1 MNTVKILHCADIHI
15 GAAESFLGAAA
26 GKRRYET
33 LLTFERIIDTAAA
46 EGVRIVAAAGD
57 IFDSNAVEEN
67 LADAVF
73 EKIASVP
80 EIKVV
85 FSAGNHDPL
94 SAQSPFKNRRLPQNL
109 YVLGAKDDC
118 VVFDD
123 LKTRVYGRSFE
134 DVYLKGEER
143 FSITPPEDGYVKLM
157 VLHGELRSDLNSNYN
172 SVTAGFIRQSGMDY
186 IALGH
191 IHKRTEPQK
200 IGDTYYAYC
209 GCPEGQG
216 FDETDE
222 KGVYIGEIGKGFCEL
237 KFIPMSK
244 RRHIC
249 EKVDITGI
257 NSSAEI
263 SAAVTAQLNEKYGDG
278 FGENLYKIELTGS
291 IKGDFNLNLPEIL
304 SRVSERVYY
313 AKIKDK
319 TELLIDNEK
328 LANEISLKGIFV
340 KNMLEKMNNAP
351 EAEREELENALK
363 LGLRAF
369 GAEVAYDED

>member
-26 GKRRYET
+26 GNRRYET
-33 LLTFERIIDTAAA
+33 LLTFERIIDTAVA
-46 EGVRIVAAAGD
+46 EGVRIIAAAGD
-57 IFDSNAVEEN
+57 IFDSNAVEEG
-67 LADAVF
+67 LANAVF

-94 SAQSPFKNRRLPQNL
+94 SAQSPFKNRKLPTNL

-157 VLHGELRSDLNSNYN
+157 VLHGELKSDLNSNYN

-222 KGVYIGEIGKGFCEL
+222 KGVYIGEIGRGLCEL
-237 KFIPMSK
+237 SFVTMSK

-249 EKVDITGI
+249 EKIDITGLS
-257 NSSAEI
+257 SSAEI
-263 SAAVTAQLNEKYGDG
+263 SAAVVALLREKYGDG
-278 FGENLYKIELTGS
+278 FCENLYKIELTGS
-291 IKGDFNLNLPEIL
+291 IKEDFNLNLTEIL
-304 SRVSERVYY
+304 SRVSEKVYF

-319 TELLIDNEK
+319 TELLIDTER
-328 LANEISLKGIFV
+328 LATEISLKGLFV
-340 KNMLEKMNNAP
+340 KNMLEKINNAP
-351 EAEREELENALK
+351 KEEREGLENALK

-369 GAEVAYDED
+369 GAEVAYNED

>member
-15 GAAESFLGAAA
+15 GAAESFLGTAA

-33 LLTFERIIDTAAA
+33 LLTFERIVDTASK
-46 EGVRIVAAAGD
+46 EGVNIIATAGD
-57 IFDSNAVEEN
+57 IFDSNRVEEN

-80 EIKVV
+80 AIKVV

-94 SAQSPFKNRRLPQNL
+94 SSDSPFKNRKLPQNL
-109 YVLGAKDDC
+109 YVLGKKDDC
-118 VVFDD
+118 IVFDD
-123 LKTRVYGRSFE
+123 LKVRVYGRSFE

-143 FSITPPEDGYVKLM
+143 FSITPPEDGYVNLM

-172 SVTAGFIRQSGMDY
+172 SVTSGFIKQSGMDY

-191 IHKRTEPQK
+191 VHKRTEPQK

-237 KFIPMSK
+237 NFIPMSK

-263 SAAVTAQLNEKYGDG
+263 SGAVTAQLKEKYGDG

-291 IKGDFNLNLPEIL
+291 IKEDFDLNLPEIL

-319 TELLIDNEK
+319 TELLLDNEK
-328 LANEISLKGIFV
+328 LANEISLKGLFV
-340 KNMLEKMNNAP
+340 KNMLEKINNAP
-351 EAEREELENALK
+351 ESERAELKNALK

>member
-1 MNTVKILHCADIHI
+1 M
-15 GAAESFLGAAA
+15 
-26 GKRRYET
+26 GK
-33 LLTFERIIDTAAA
+33 
-46 EGVRIVAAAGD
+46 
-57 IFDSNAVEEN
+57 
-67 LADAVF
+67 
-73 EKIASVP
+73 
-80 EIKVV
+80 
-85 FSAGNHDPL
+85 
-94 SAQSPFKNRRLPQNL
+94 
-109 YVLGAKDDC
+109 KDDC
-118 VVFDD
+118 IVFDD
-123 LKTRVYGRSFE
+123 LKVRVYGRSFE

-143 FSITPPEDGYVKLM
+143 FSITPPEDGYVNLM

-172 SVTAGFIRQSGMDY
+172 SVTSGFIKQSGLDY

-191 IHKRTEPQK
+191 VHKRTEPQK

-237 KFIPMSK
+237 NFIPMSK

-263 SAAVTAQLNEKYGDG
+263 SGAVTAQLKEKYGDG

-291 IKGDFNLNLPEIL
+291 IKEDFDLNLPEIL

-319 TELLIDNEK
+319 TELLIDNE
-328 LANEISLKGIFV
+328 
-340 KNMLEKMNNAP
+340 
-351 EAEREELENALK
+351 
-363 LGLRAF
+363 
-369 GAEVAYDED
+369 